1 MTTDGV
7 EAEAGDED
15 GDEDEPTGVEV
26 EVEAGGAVVDA
37 DTPETVMEE
46 DEGDPDPLCDVLLVE
61 FALVVR
67 GAGVTVIVVPKVPVP
82 RGSAGLLMVKN

>member
-1 MTTDGV
+1 
-7 EAEAGDED
+7 
-15 GDEDEPTGVEV
+15 
-26 EVEAGGAVVDA
+26 
-37 DTPETVMEE
+37 MEE